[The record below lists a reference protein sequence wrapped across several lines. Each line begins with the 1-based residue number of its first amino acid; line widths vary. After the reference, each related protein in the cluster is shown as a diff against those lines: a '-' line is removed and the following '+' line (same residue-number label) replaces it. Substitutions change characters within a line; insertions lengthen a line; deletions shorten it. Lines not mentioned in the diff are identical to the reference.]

1 MNRISLIMIKNNLK
15 YKKDD
20 KKLEKFSKKK
30 IVKTLL
36 ISFN

>member
-20 KKLEKFSKKK
+20 KKLENFQKKNCK
-30 IVKTLL
+30 NVTY
-36 ISFN
+36 